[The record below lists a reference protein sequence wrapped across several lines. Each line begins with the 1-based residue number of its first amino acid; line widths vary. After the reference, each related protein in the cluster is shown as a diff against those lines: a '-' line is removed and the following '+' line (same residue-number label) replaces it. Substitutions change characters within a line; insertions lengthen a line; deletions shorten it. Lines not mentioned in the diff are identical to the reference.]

1 MGVWDKG
8 ILRNCYIVYGGGTFG
23 RASLEHL
30 RSILGERAEQP
41 VCDASKEHK
50 VHVLRP
56 LYMFL
61 KWWLRC
67 SHIYICFAD
76 PGLKTDF
83 EAAWRSV
90 VLLTEFDEN
99 KPEISSVTCCEY
111 LRVARTQKNEH
122 ARSGELFKRYGAI
135 FKSQLKTLLDFWTAF
150 KSTAAAGTRS
160 SSKSHAYSS
169 SVVAV
174 DRNADD
180 NDYEESWY
188 GCHLLL
194 KSVICNNWRQECV
207 TFYKYVEI
215 IP

>member
-1 MGVWDKG
+1 M
-8 ILRNCYIVYGGGTFG
+8 GGGNF
-23 RASLEHL
+23 RA
-30 RSILGERAEQP
+30 SILG
-41 VCDASKEHK
+41 ASSEH
-50 VHVLRP
+50 LGWEGRP
-56 LYMFL
+56 TCVWR
-61 KWWLRC
+61 KQGAQ
-67 SHIYICFAD
+67 SSCFAASIYV
-76 PGLKTDF
+76 L
-83 EAAWRSV
+83 EMMIA
-90 VLLTEFDEN
+90 LLTYIYMLRRPGTEN
-99 KPEISSVTCCEY
+99 WFRGCLAFGCAVDRIWWKQVRNKFCHSCEY
-111 LRVARTQKNEH
+111 LRVALTQKIVH

-135 FKSQLKTLLDFWTAF
+135 FKSQLKTLLDFRTAF

-207 TFYKYVEI
+207 TFYKYVEN